1 MGMNFETT
9 VEMKAIKVKDYCEV
23 SYDKINSKN
32 SFVRANNAWSYLFI
46 KRTIDIIGSIV
57 GILMLLPIFILVSL
71 IIKLQDGGPAIFVQN
86 RVGING
92 KVFKMYKFRSMKL
105 NAEEEL
111 KKLHALNEAKGPL
124 FKIKEDPRVT
134 KFGKFIR
141 KTSIDELPQL
151 FNILL
156 GHMTI
161 VGPRPPLISEV
172 EQYNEHQKLR
182 LSVKPGL
189 TCFWQISGRSN
200 LGFDEMVELDI
211 KYIEERNLLLDIK
224 IILLTIPAVLFNKGA
239 Y

>member
-1 MGMNFETT
+1 
-9 VEMKAIKVKDYCEV
+9 
-23 SYDKINSKN
+23 
-32 SFVRANNAWSYLFI
+32 
-46 KRTIDIIGSIV
+46 
-57 GILMLLPIFILVSL
+57 
-71 IIKLQDGGPAIFVQN
+71 
-86 RVGING
+86 
-92 KVFKMYKFRSMKL
+92 
-105 NAEEEL
+105 
-111 KKLHALNEAKGPL
+111 
-124 FKIKEDPRVT
+124 
-134 KFGKFIR
+134 
-141 KTSIDELPQL
+141 
-151 FNILL
+151 
-156 GHMTI
+156 MTI